1 MSTPHPVVPLAERY
15 GTPASPRRRRVL
27 LAVATIAVV
36 GALAWVVWAGLGQA
50 RADVRSSDVGFRILD
65 NQSVEV
71 TYDVGKDPN
80 STAICTLQ
88 AFDRGKGTVGLAQV
102 TVGPREQ
109 KVTRNVATV
118 RTSALALTAVVR
130 DCVLR
135 R

>member
-1 MSTPHPVVPLAERY
+1 MSAPHTAAPLDGRY
-15 GTPASPRRRRVL
+15 GTPASPRRRRAFTAL
-27 LAVATIAVV
+27 AAVAAF
-36 GALAWVVWAGLGQA
+36 GALTWVVWAGLGQA

-88 AFDRGKGTVGLAQV
+88 AFDRDKGTVGLAQV

-109 KVTRNVATV
+109 RVTRNVATV
-118 RTSALALTAVVR
+118 RTSAQALTAVVR